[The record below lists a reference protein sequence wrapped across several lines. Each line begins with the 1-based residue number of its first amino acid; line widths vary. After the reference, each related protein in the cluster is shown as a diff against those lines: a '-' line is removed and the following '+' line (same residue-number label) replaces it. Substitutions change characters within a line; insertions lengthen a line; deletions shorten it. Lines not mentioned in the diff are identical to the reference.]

1 MGISWYCV
9 GYRNILPGDCCV
21 KTISII
27 RNMHVRVTK
36 TLALGVKLC
45 YDKNHHKIE
54 VIPMIN
60 RNMYALGANRSCI
73 RELFEYGRQRAA
85 IVGPENVFDYSLGN
99 PSIPAPA
106 GVNEAIAAVIA
117 QMPSLAVHGY
127 TSAPGDLP
135 LRQAVADDLNGR
147 YDAGVRANDL
157 FVGCGAAPELVSVI
171 RALTVEDSEFIAIA
185 PFFPEY
191 RPFVES
197 CGGFLEV
204 VPADIPN
211 FQINFDALEAAIS
224 GHTQAIILNSP
235 NNPAGTVYTA
245 DTLRKLAALLEQ
257 KNAEF
262 GKTIYIISD
271 EPYRELV
278 YGGITAP
285 WMPGI
290 YDHTIV
296 CYSWSKS
303 LSLPGERIGYV
314 YVPERCADHDA
325 LYAAIAGAARA
336 GGHVCAP
343 SLMQKVI
350 AKCVGL
356 RPDLQ
361 AYDENRRLLSEALA
375 SYGYEMAKPDGA
387 FYLFVKAP
395 GGSSVEFSEKAKSHD
410 LLLVPGDDFGC
421 PEYFRI
427 CYCVSR
433 DLIER
438 SLPIFEKLI
447 KE

>member
-1 MGISWYCV
+1 
-9 GYRNILPGDCCV
+9 
-21 KTISII
+21 
-27 RNMHVRVTK
+27 
-36 TLALGVKLC
+36 
-45 YDKNHHKIE
+45 
-54 VIPMIN
+54 MIN
-60 RNMYALGANRSCI
+60 QNMYALGANRSCI

-85 IVGPENVFDYSLGN
+85 IVGAENVFDYSLGN

-106 GVNEAIAAVIA
+106 GVNEAIHAVLNEL
-117 QMPSLAVHGY
+117 PSLAVHGY

-135 LRQAVADDLNGR
+135 LRQAVADDLNER
-147 YDAGVRANDL
+147 YDAHVRAQDL
-157 FVGCGAAPELVSVI
+157 FIGCGAAPELVSVI
-171 RALTVEDSEFIAIA
+171 RALAVEDSEFIAVA

-197 CGGFLEV
+197 SGGRLVV

-211 FQINFDALEAAIS
+211 FQIDFAALEAALNAN
-224 GHTQAIILNSP
+224 TQAIILNSP

-245 DTLRKLAALLEQ
+245 ETLRKLAALLEK

-262 GKTIYIISD
+262 GKTIYIVAD

-278 YGGITAP
+278 YGGTTAP
-285 WMPGI
+285 WIPGI

-314 YVPERCADHDA
+314 CVAEKCADHDA
-325 LYAAIAGAARA
+325 LYAAVAGAARA

-350 AKCVGL
+350 ARCVGL
-356 RPDLQ
+356 RPDLE
-361 AYDENRRLLSEALA
+361 AYDTNRRLLSEALT

-395 GGSSVEFSEKAKSHD
+395 GGSSMAFSEKAKQHD

-421 PEYFRI
+421 PAYFRI

-438 SLPIFEKLI
+438 SLPIFEKLNQ
-447 KE
+447 E

>member
-1 MGISWYCV
+1 
-9 GYRNILPGDCCV
+9 
-21 KTISII
+21 
-27 RNMHVRVTK
+27 
-36 TLALGVKLC
+36 
-45 YDKNHHKIE
+45 
-54 VIPMIN
+54 MIN
-60 RNMYALGANRSCI
+60 KNMYALGANRSCI

-85 IVGPENVFDYSLGN
+85 LVGAENVFDYSLGN

-106 GVNEAIAAVIA
+106 GVNEAIRAVLEE
-117 QMPSLAVHGY
+117 MPSLAIHGY

-135 LRQAVADDLNGR
+135 LRQAVADDLNQR
-147 YDAGVRANDL
+147 YDAGVRPGDL
-157 FVGCGAAPELVSVI
+157 FIGCGAAPELVSVI
-171 RALTVEDSEFIAIA
+171 RALAVEDSEFIAVA

-197 CGGFLEV
+197 SGGKLVV

-211 FQINFDALEAAIS
+211 FQIDFAALEAALNAN
-224 GHTQAIILNSP
+224 TQAIILNSP

-245 DTLRKLAALLEQ
+245 ETLRKLAALLE
-257 KNAEF
+257 KKSAEF

-278 YGGITAP
+278 YGGVTAP
-285 WMPGI
+285 WIPGI
-290 YDHTIV
+290 YDSTVV

-314 YVPERCADHDA
+314 YVPEKCADHDD
-325 LYAAIAGAARA
+325 LYAAVAGAARA

-343 SLMQKVI
+343 SLIQKVI
-350 AKCVGL
+350 ARCVGL

-361 AYDENRRLLSEALA
+361 AYDENRRLLSDALR
-375 SYGYEMAKPDGA
+375 SYGYEMAQPDGA
-387 FYLFVKAP
+387 FYLFVKSP
-395 GGSSVEFSEKAKSHD
+395 VGSSKDFSEKAKLQD

-427 CYCVSR
+427 CYCVSK

>member
-1 MGISWYCV
+1 
-9 GYRNILPGDCCV
+9 
-21 KTISII
+21 
-27 RNMHVRVTK
+27 
-36 TLALGVKLC
+36 
-45 YDKNHHKIE
+45 
-54 VIPMIN
+54 MIN
-60 RNMYALGANRSCI
+60 KNMYALGANRSCI

-106 GVNEAIAAVIA
+106 GVNEAIHAVVSE
-117 QMPSLAVHGY
+117 MDSLAVHGY

-135 LRQAVADDLNGR
+135 LRQAVAQDLNER
-147 YDAGVRANDL
+147 YGAGVRANDL

-171 RALTVEDSEFIAIA
+171 RALAVEGSEFIAVA

-197 CGGFLEV
+197 SGGRLVV
-204 VPADIPN
+204 VPADIPD
-211 FQINFDALEAAIS
+211 FQIDFGALEAALNAN
-224 GHTQAIILNSP
+224 TQAIILNSP

-245 DTLRKLAALLEQ
+245 ETLEKLAALLER
-257 KNAEF
+257 KSGEF
-262 GKTIYIISD
+262 GKTIYIIAD

-278 YGGITAP
+278 YGGVTAP
-285 WMPGI
+285 WIPGI
-290 YDHTIV
+290 YANTIV

-314 YVPERCADHDA
+314 YVPVNCADHDD

-350 AKCVGL
+350 ARCVGL
-356 RPDLQ
+356 RPDLE

-395 GGSSVEFSEKAKSHD
+395 GGSSAAFSEKAKLHD

-427 CYCVSR
+427 CYCVSK
-433 DLIER
+433 DLIQR
-438 SLPIFEKLI
+438 SLPIFEKLM

>member
-1 MGISWYCV
+1 
-9 GYRNILPGDCCV
+9 
-21 KTISII
+21 
-27 RNMHVRVTK
+27 
-36 TLALGVKLC
+36 
-45 YDKNHHKIE
+45 
-54 VIPMIN
+54 MIN
-60 RNMYALGANRSCI
+60 KNMYALGANRSCI

-85 IVGPENVFDYSLGN
+85 IVGAENVFDYSLGN

-117 QMPSLAVHGY
+117 EMPSLAVHGY
-127 TSAPGDLP
+127 TSAPGDLG
-135 LRQAVADDLNGR
+135 LRQAVADDLNAR

-157 FVGCGAAPELVSVI
+157 FIGCGAAPELVSVI
-171 RALTVEDSEFIAIA
+171 RALAVENSEFIAVA

-197 CGGFLEV
+197 SGGKLVV
-204 VPADIPN
+204 VPADLPN
-211 FQINFDALEAAIS
+211 FQIDFDALEAALNPN
-224 GHTQAIILNSP
+224 TQAIILNSP

-245 DTLRKLAALLEQ
+245 ETLRKLAALLER
-257 KNAEF
+257 KGAEF
-262 GKTIYIISD
+262 GKTIYVISD

-290 YDHTIV
+290 YDNTVV

-314 YVPERCADHDA
+314 YVPEKCADHDD
-325 LYAAIAGAARA
+325 LYAAVAGAARA

-356 RPDLQ
+356 RPNLE
-361 AYDENRRLLSEALA
+361 AYDENRRLLSQALA

-395 GGSSVEFSEKAKSHD
+395 NGSSRDFSEKAKNHD

-427 CYCVSR
+427 CYCVSK

>member
-1 MGISWYCV
+1 
-9 GYRNILPGDCCV
+9 
-21 KTISII
+21 
-27 RNMHVRVTK
+27 
-36 TLALGVKLC
+36 
-45 YDKNHHKIE
+45 
-54 VIPMIN
+54 MIN
-60 RNMYALGANRSCI
+60 KNMYALGANRSCI

-85 IVGPENVFDYSLGN
+85 IVGAENVFDYSLGN

-117 QMPSLAVHGY
+117 EMPSLAVHGY
-127 TSAPGDLP
+127 TSAPGDLG
-135 LRQAVADDLNGR
+135 LRQAVADDLNER
-147 YDAGVRANDL
+147 YNAGVRANDL
-157 FVGCGAAPELVSVI
+157 FIGCGAAPELVSVI
-171 RALTVEDSEFIAIA
+171 RALAVENSEFIAVA

-197 CGGFLEV
+197 SGGRLVV

-211 FQINFDALEAAIS
+211 FQIDFAALENALNAN
-224 GHTQAIILNSP
+224 TQAIILNSP

-245 DTLRKLAALLEQ
+245 ETLEKLAALLAR
-257 KNAEF
+257 KGAEY

-278 YGGITAP
+278 YGDAVAP
-285 WMPGI
+285 WVPGI
-290 YDHTIV
+290 YDNTVV

-303 LSLPGERIGYV
+303 LSLPGERVGYV
-314 YVPERCADHDA
+314 YVPEKCADHDE
-325 LYAAIAGAARA
+325 LYAAVAGAARSI
-336 GGHVCAP
+336 GHVCAP

-350 AKCVGL
+350 ARCVGL
-356 RPDLQ
+356 RPDLK
-361 AYDENRRLLSEALA
+361 AYDENRRLLSESLA

-395 GGSSVEFSEKAKSHD
+395 GGSSKAFSEKAKLHD
-410 LLLVPGDDFGC
+410 LLVVPGDDFGC

-427 CYCVSR
+427 CYCVSH

>member
-1 MGISWYCV
+1 
-9 GYRNILPGDCCV
+9 
-21 KTISII
+21 
-27 RNMHVRVTK
+27 
-36 TLALGVKLC
+36 
-45 YDKNHHKIE
+45 
-54 VIPMIN
+54 MIN
-60 RNMYALGANRSCI
+60 KNMYALGANRSCI

-85 IVGPENVFDYSLGN
+85 VVGAENVFDYSLGN

-106 GVNEAIAAVIA
+106 GVNEAIKAVLEE
-117 QMPSLAVHGY
+117 MPSLAIHGY

-135 LRQAVADDLNGR
+135 LRQAVAEDLNAR
-147 YDAGVRANDL
+147 YDAGVRPGDL
-157 FVGCGAAPELVSVI
+157 FIGCGAAPELVSVI
-171 RALTVEDSEFIAIA
+171 RALAVEDAEFIAVA

-197 CGGFLEV
+197 SGGKLVV

-211 FQINFDALEAAIS
+211 FQIDFAALEAALNAN
-224 GHTQAIILNSP
+224 TQAIILNSP

-245 DTLRKLAALLEQ
+245 ETLGKLAALLE
-257 KNAEF
+257 KKSAEF

-278 YGGITAP
+278 YGGVTAP
-285 WMPGI
+285 WIPGI
-290 YDHTIV
+290 YDSTIV

-314 YVPERCADHDA
+314 YVPEKCADHDD
-325 LYAAIAGAARA
+325 LYAAVAGAARA

-343 SLMQKVI
+343 SLIQKVI
-350 AKCVGL
+350 ARCVQL

-361 AYDENRRLLSEALA
+361 AYDENRRLLSDALR
-375 SYGYEMAKPDGA
+375 SYGYEMARPDGA

-395 GGSSVEFSEKAKSHD
+395 GGSSKAFSEKAKQHD

-421 PEYFRI
+421 LEYFRI
-427 CYCVSR
+427 CYCVSK

>member
-1 MGISWYCV
+1 
-9 GYRNILPGDCCV
+9 
-21 KTISII
+21 
-27 RNMHVRVTK
+27 
-36 TLALGVKLC
+36 
-45 YDKNHHKIE
+45 
-54 VIPMIN
+54 MIN
-60 RNMYALGANRSCI
+60 KNMYALGANCSCI

-85 IVGPENVFDYSLGN
+85 VVGPENVFDYSLGN

-106 GVNEAIAAVIA
+106 GVNEAIKAVLEE
-117 QMPSLAVHGY
+117 MPSLAIHGY

-147 YDAGVRANDL
+147 YNAGVRANDL
-157 FVGCGAAPELVSVI
+157 FIGCGAAPELVSVI
-171 RALTVEDSEFIAIA
+171 RALAVENSEFIAVA

-197 CGGFLEV
+197 SGGKLVV
-204 VPADIPN
+204 VPADVPN
-211 FQINFDALEAAIS
+211 FQIDFAALEAALNAN
-224 GHTQAIILNSP
+224 TQAIILNSP

-245 DTLRKLAALLEQ
+245 ETLGKLAALLER
-257 KNAEF
+257 KSAEF

-278 YGGITAP
+278 YGGVAAP
-285 WMPGI
+285 WIPGI
-290 YDHTIV
+290 YDSTVV

-314 YVPERCADHDA
+314 YVPEKCADHDD

-343 SLMQKVI
+343 SLIQKVI
-350 AKCVGL
+350 ARCVQL

-361 AYDENRRLLSEALA
+361 AYDENRRLLSDALR
-375 SYGYEMAKPDGA
+375 SYGYEMARPDGA
-387 FYLFVKAP
+387 FYLFVKSP
-395 GGSSVEFSEKAKSHD
+395 VGSSKDFSEKAKQSD

-427 CYCVSR
+427 CYCVSK

>member
-1 MGISWYCV
+1 ML
-9 GYRNILPGDCCV
+9 NQ
-21 KTISII
+21 
-27 RNMHVRVTK
+27 
-36 TLALGVKLC
+36 
-45 YDKNHHKIE
+45 
-54 VIPMIN
+54 
-60 RNMYALGANRSCI
+60 NMYALGANRSCI
-73 RELFEYGRQRAA
+73 RELFEYGSQRAA
-85 IVGPENVFDYSLGN
+85 VVGRENVFDYSLGN

-106 GVNEAIAAVIA
+106 GVNEAIHAVLDE
-117 QMPSLAVHGY
+117 MDSLAVHGY

-135 LRQAVADDLNGR
+135 LRAAIAQDLNAR
-147 YDAGVRANDL
+147 YDANVRPGDL

-171 RALTVEDSEFIAIA
+171 RALAVENAEFIAIA

-197 CGGFLEV
+197 SGGSLVV
-204 VPADIPN
+204 VPADIPD
-211 FQINFDALEAAIS
+211 FQIDFEALTAAINAN
-224 GHTQAIILNSP
+224 TQAVILNSP
-235 NNPAGTVYTA
+235 NNPAGTVYTEA
-245 DTLRKLAALLEQ
+245 TLRKLAALL
-257 KNAEF
+257 AEKSEAL
-262 GKTIYIISD
+262 GKPIYIISD

-278 YGGITAP
+278 YGGLTAP
-285 WMPGI
+285 WIPGI
-290 YDHTIV
+290 YDNTIV

-314 YVPERCADHDA
+314 YVPENCADHDA
-325 LYAAIAGAARA
+325 LFAAVAGAARA

-350 AKCVGL
+350 ARCVGL

-395 GGSSVEFSEKAKSHD
+395 VGSSAAFSEKAKQHD

-433 DLIER
+433 DLIQR

-447 KE
+447 EE

>member
-1 MGISWYCV
+1 
-9 GYRNILPGDCCV
+9 
-21 KTISII
+21 
-27 RNMHVRVTK
+27 
-36 TLALGVKLC
+36 
-45 YDKNHHKIE
+45 
-54 VIPMIN
+54 MIN
-60 RNMYALGANRSCI
+60 KNMYALGANRSCI

-85 IVGPENVFDYSLGN
+85 VVGAENVFDYSLGN

-106 GVNEAIAAVIA
+106 GVNEAIQAVLEE
-117 QMPSLAVHGY
+117 MPSLAIRGY

-135 LRQAVADDLNGR
+135 LRQAVAEDLNAR
-147 YDAGVRANDL
+147 YDAGVRPGDL
-157 FVGCGAAPELVSVI
+157 FIGCGAAPELVSVI
-171 RALTVEDSEFIAIA
+171 RALAVEDSEFIAVA

-197 CGGFLEV
+197 SGGKLVV

-211 FQINFDALEAAIS
+211 FQIDFAALEAALNPN
-224 GHTQAIILNSP
+224 TQAIILNSP
-235 NNPAGTVYTA
+235 NTPAGTGYTA
-245 DTLRKLAALLEQ
+245 ETLGKLAALLER
-257 KNAEF
+257 KSAEF

-278 YGGITAP
+278 YGGVIAP
-285 WMPGI
+285 WIPGI
-290 YDHTIV
+290 YDSTVV

-314 YVPERCADHDA
+314 NVPEKCADHDD

-343 SLMQKVI
+343 SLIQKVI
-350 AKCVGL
+350 ARCVGL

-361 AYDENRRLLSEALA
+361 AYDENRRLLSGALR
-375 SYGYEMAKPDGA
+375 SYGYEMAQPDGA
-387 FYLFVKAP
+387 FYLFVKSP
-395 GGSSVEFSEKAKSHD
+395 VGSSKDFSEKAKQHD

-427 CYCVSR
+427 CYCVSK

-438 SLPIFEKLI
+438 SLPIFEKLV

>member
-1 MGISWYCV
+1 ML
-9 GYRNILPGDCCV
+9 NQ
-21 KTISII
+21 
-27 RNMHVRVTK
+27 
-36 TLALGVKLC
+36 
-45 YDKNHHKIE
+45 
-54 VIPMIN
+54 
-60 RNMYALGANRSCI
+60 NMYALGANRSCI

-85 IVGPENVFDYSLGN
+85 VVGPENVFDYSLGN

-106 GVNEAIAAVIA
+106 GVNEAIHAVLNE
-117 QMPSLAVHGY
+117 MDSLAVHGY

-135 LRQAVADDLNGR
+135 MRTAVAEDLNER
-147 YDAGVRANDL
+147 YGAGVRPGDL

-171 RALTVEDSEFIAIA
+171 RALAVEDSEFIAVA

-197 CGGFLEV
+197 SGGRLVV

-211 FQINFDALEAAIS
+211 FQIDFEALTAALNAN
-224 GHTQAIILNSP
+224 TQAVILNSP
-235 NNPAGTVYTA
+235 NNPAGTVYTVE
-245 DTLRKLAALLEQ
+245 TLKKLAALLAE
-257 KNAEF
+257 KSAEF
-262 GKTIYIISD
+262 GKPIYIISD

-278 YGGITAP
+278 YGGLTAP
-285 WMPGI
+285 WIPGI
-290 YDHTIV
+290 YDNTIV

-314 YVPERCADHDA
+314 YVPEKCADHDA
-325 LYAAIAGAARA
+325 LFAAVAGAARA

-350 AKCVGL
+350 ARCVGL
-356 RPDLQ
+356 RPDLD

-395 GGSSVEFSEKAKSHD
+395 GGSSTAFSEKAKLHD
-410 LLLVPGDDFGC
+410 LLLVPGNDFGC

-433 DLIER
+433 DLIQR

>member
-1 MGISWYCV
+1 
-9 GYRNILPGDCCV
+9 
-21 KTISII
+21 
-27 RNMHVRVTK
+27 
-36 TLALGVKLC
+36 
-45 YDKNHHKIE
+45 
-54 VIPMIN
+54 MIN
-60 RNMYALGANRSCI
+60 KNMYALGANRSCI

-85 IVGPENVFDYSLGN
+85 VVGAENVFDYSLGN

-106 GVNEAIAAVIA
+106 GVNEAIQAVLEE
-117 QMPSLAVHGY
+117 MPSLAIHGY

-135 LRQAVADDLNGR
+135 LRQAVAEDLNAR
-147 YDAGVRANDL
+147 YDAGVRPGDL
-157 FVGCGAAPELVSVI
+157 FIGCGAAPELVSVI
-171 RALTVEDSEFIAIA
+171 RALAVEDSEFIAVA

-197 CGGFLEV
+197 SGGKLVV

-211 FQINFDALEAAIS
+211 FQIDFAALEAALNAN
-224 GHTQAIILNSP
+224 TQAIILNSP

-245 DTLRKLAALLEQ
+245 ETLGKLAALLER
-257 KNAEF
+257 KSAEF
-262 GKTIYIISD
+262 GKAIYIISD

-278 YGGITAP
+278 YGGVIAP
-285 WMPGI
+285 WIPGI
-290 YDHTIV
+290 YDSTIV

-314 YVPERCADHDA
+314 YVPEKCADHDD
-325 LYAAIAGAARA
+325 LYAAVAGAARA

-343 SLMQKVI
+343 SLIQKVI
-350 AKCVGL
+350 ARCVQL

-361 AYDENRRLLSEALA
+361 AYDENRRLLSDALR
-375 SYGYEMAKPDGA
+375 SYGYEMAQPDGA
-387 FYLFVKAP
+387 FYLFVKSP
-395 GGSSVEFSEKAKSHD
+395 VGSSKDFSEKAKQHD

-427 CYCVSR
+427 CYCVSK